1 MYFSRTTRN
10 IRVSV
15 EGDCT
20 ILYAMAQTRKGEWLD
35 ASLNL
40 DRVIGNDDGWFSRN
54 TNGFTKTA
62 KNIKLESRHNGSWL
76 TANLTRCNKT
86 YKELQ
91 GINLDLHITN
101 NNGKLVW
108 DLNDVVTTL
117 IGDQIMDMAFSKQQG
132 LFFFGS
138 STGDIFVSSLDQLG
152 SEMWATHA
160 SGVEYLHVIPDANE
174 GDRLISLG
182 YDGSVMI
189 WKIGIDNLRL
199 MKIIH
204 GFHSVFKPCLVPC
217 RPTSNPLCRQEEC
230 HYQIHNFLVFATDDG
245 ALNWWDL
252 DTYTSHATL
261 LDGMGAITA
270 MDIDTEED
278 LIAAGC
284 ANGEVKVWRLSTLA
298 YILHAS
304 TPGIVTKV
312 RFLPSGN
319 QAGDPPSERRLAI
332 MTSYEKIFESGNSIG
347 D

>member
-108 DLNDVVTTL
+108 
-117 IGDQIMDMAFSKQQG
+117 
-132 LFFFGS
+132 
-138 STGDIFVSSLDQLG
+138 
-152 SEMWATHA
+152 
-160 SGVEYLHVIPDANE
+160 
-174 GDRLISLG
+174 
-182 YDGSVMI
+182 
-189 WKIGIDNLRL
+189 
-199 MKIIH
+199 
-204 GFHSVFKPCLVPC
+204 
-217 RPTSNPLCRQEEC
+217 
-230 HYQIHNFLVFATDDG
+230 
-245 ALNWWDL
+245 
-252 DTYTSHATL
+252 
-261 LDGMGAITA
+261 
-270 MDIDTEED
+270 
-278 LIAAGC
+278 
-284 ANGEVKVWRLSTLA
+284 
-298 YILHAS
+298 
-304 TPGIVTKV
+304 
-312 RFLPSGN
+312 
-319 QAGDPPSERRLAI
+319 
-332 MTSYEKIFESGNSIG
+332 
-347 D
+347 